1 MGFVS
6 LCLMCLYTGSLPGLV
21 IAPRYVAF
29 VFCSKCFS
37 IGQIAISAFSCSCC
51 FFVRSIVDFFR
62 LTISPSFLH
71 LLMIVVMIF
80 VSPAMDWAIRCR
92 SSTNMSPAVLSVS
105 VIPTV
110 TAPSPVVW
118 ISFSMSLT

>member
-1 MGFVS
+1 MSIGIRVDCIIVVTVRVPSLFTWNPRRVISCRVEWAFVS

-80 VSPAMDWAIRCR
+80 VSPA
-92 SSTNMSPAVLSVS
+92 NGLGH
-105 VIPTV
+105 
-110 TAPSPVVW
+110 
-118 ISFSMSLT
+118 